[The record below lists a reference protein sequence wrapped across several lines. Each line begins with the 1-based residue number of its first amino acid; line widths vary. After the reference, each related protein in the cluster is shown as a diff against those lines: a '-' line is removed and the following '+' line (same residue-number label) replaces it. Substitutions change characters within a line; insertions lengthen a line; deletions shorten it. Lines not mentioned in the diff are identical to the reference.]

1 LISEYL
7 ATITDQLSHG
17 FIILMLKLFRKK
29 NPKPTILAM
38 EKPKFDLKFQRLCK
52 FGLFNLL
59 FDRSAIMLLDYY
71 NNWISTGRP
80 RLSGF
85 GLFLV

>member
-1 LISEYL
+1 
-7 ATITDQLSHG
+7 
-17 FIILMLKLFRKK
+17 
-29 NPKPTILAM
+29 M